1 MTQGEADVGSSHT
14 YVCTHTLI
22 TIVVT
27 ALKGRIS
34 SEELGRSSLERV
46 FSNT

>member
-1 MTQGEADVGSSHT
+1 MTHGEADVGSSHT
-14 YVCTHTLI
+14 HVCTHTLI

-34 SEELGRSSLERV
+34 SEEPGRSSLERV
-46 FSNT
+46 FFDT